1 MMDCTERDSN
11 RSISA
16 EAAQRV
22 HLILEGHVLRTVATR
37 LQDLAYLAMRGA
49 RQAGPEPA
57 KVAIQERDGRP
68 VLDAGQAVE
77 IDRKVHRDGLSSPAG
92 TPHRSPGSTSAA

>member
-49 RQAGPEPA
+49 RQAKSRVIGE
-57 KVAIQERDGRP
+57 VSLR
-68 VLDAGQAVE
+68 
-77 IDRKVHRDGLSSPAG
+77 GLTASSSSPC
-92 TPHRSPGSTSAA
+92 RMR